1 MSDRFD
7 LQRFVDA
14 QDQGGTYEAALA
26 ELRAGRKTSHWMWFV
41 FPQIAG
47 LGQSPISRRFA
58 IASLDEARA
67 HWAIRSQ
74 TASTQPARALT
85 QLISTTSARG
95 RLGPIDAL
103 KLRSSMTLF
112 RHADPDEPVFAQVL
126 DQYFG
131 GEADDDTDRMALE
144 ECLLPGWRHV
154 VAGCGANA

>member
-1 MSDRFD
+1 MTDRFD

-58 IASLDEARA
+58 ISSLDEARA
-67 HWAIRSQ
+67 YLAHPLLGPRLV
-74 TASTQPARALT
+74 ASAQALT
-85 QLISTTSARG
+85 HLPTRSADEVFG
-95 RLGPIDAL
+95 SIVAL

-112 RHADPDEPVFAQVL
+112 ARADPDEPVFGQVL
-126 DQYFG
+126 DRFFG
-131 GEADDDTDRMALE
+131 GGADDATDR
-144 ECLLPGWRHV
+144 LL
-154 VAGCGANA
+154 